1 MPHDATELFA
11 KPATSARSFRLGEW
25 LVDPDACSLAKD
37 DLQVSLEPK
46 VMDLLAL
53 LAGEPGRVFSRAEIE
68 AALWSDVTVGED
80 TLARAVSKLRRALG
94 DASQAPNYIET
105 IPKRGYRVIATVS
118 PARARLAPTRYAPLA
133 ILCVGLVAILAASLT
148 FFSTRQTPPM
158 PEAAQLTSRADDFYM
173 RFTRADN
180 EAAIALYQRV
190 IAADADYAPAQAG
203 LANALVQRVVR
214 WPNGSDGAPSLAA
227 AIDSGLT
234 QTTDARNLLVRA
246 TAMAERAARLS
257 PNDPDALK
265 ALGFAYSAQGD
276 LDRAEAIYRRAISID
291 RDAWAAMINLGEIH
305 LMEGD
310 RRAATSIF
318 EQAFSAMDRSYQ
330 EEPQRIGPW
339 QAALG
344 VAIGEGHEALGAP
357 HEAEIWYRRV
367 LVQTPFEPEATV
379 RLAGLLKSA
388 GDAAEANR
396 LCAALTEKIGA
407 FEGCGEH

>member
-1 MPHDATELFA
+1 MPHDATEPFA
-11 KPATSARSFRLGEW
+11 KPATGARPFRLGAW

-37 DLQVSLEPK
+37 GLQVSLEPK

-53 LAGEPGRVFSRAEIE
+53 LAGEPSRVFSRAEIE

-94 DASQAPNYIET
+94 DVPQAPNYIET

-118 PARARLAPTRYAPLA
+118 SARPVAPLRYGRVA

-148 FFSTRQTPPM
+148 LFSTRQTPSVS
-158 PEAAQLTSRADDFYM
+158 EAAQLTSRADDFYM

-214 WPNGSDGAPSLAA
+214 WPNGLDGASTLGA

-234 QTTDARNLLVRA
+234 QTTDARNLLARA

-291 RDAWAAMINLGEIH
+291 RDAWAALINLGEIH
-305 LMEGD
+305 LMKGD
-310 RRAATSIF
+310 RRAATAVF
-318 EQAFSAMDRSYQ
+318 EQAYSAMDRSYQ

-344 VAIGEGHEALGAP
+344 VVIGEGHEALGAP
-357 HEAEIWYRRV
+357 QEAEIWYRRV

-379 RLAGLLKSA
+379 RLAGLLKRA
-388 GDAAEANR
+388 GDAAEADR
-396 LCAALTEKIGA
+396 LCAALTEKVGA
-407 FEGCGEH
+407 FEGCDEN